1 MWLGFERRTAGWWAH
16 INPLS
21 YGGPLA
27 NPNGFICFLN
37 LKTQNG
43 LFASFYEQSPDLNPR
58 PHNHMVTMVGFF
70 VFSTSFVSQG
80 KKEFSIQIPDYI
92 ESTHVIW
99 NLFGIKKSIIK
110 AYEKRTDP

>member
-1 MWLGFERRTAGWWAH
+1 MIGIRTQDRWMVGTDKSTELWW
-16 INPLS
+16 PLVQS
-21 YGGPLA
+21 

-92 ESTHVIW
+92 ESTHVI
-99 NLFGIKKSIIK
+99 
-110 AYEKRTDP
+110 

>member
-1 MWLGFERRTAGWWAH
+1 
-16 INPLS
+16 
-21 YGGPLA
+21 
-27 NPNGFICFLN
+27 
-37 LKTQNG
+37 
-43 LFASFYEQSPDLNPR
+43 
-58 PHNHMVTMVGFF
+58 MVTMVGFF